1 MKKIITSVVL
11 VLSSLAAANAQNT
24 IRGMVSPV
32 SPQSSTADMMVWLIE
47 KCPSAGSYTL
57 TAIDSQLVI
66 DSMHLYYFQAP
77 TVGSGCQLLVK
88 AAFLP
93 SSVHYSSY
101 LPTYYGVSA
110 GSLSWS
116 GATPVTAGPTYHDFT
131 MISGTNPGGPG
142 FIGGSVLL
150 GANKGTAVGD
160 PLEGRTMILTD
171 MSDKAV
177 AYTKT
182 DATGAFSFPSVANG
196 TYKLFG
202 DQWGKDNKVLYVTVD
217 AANQNIKN
225 IVFEE
230 NDTKFSG
237 RYVWATNVT
246 NVNSNLSEVSVYPNP
261 VQGQINVSGLSN
273 IKGAKSVTLTSV
285 TGAVIFTQRYN
296 EGQAVVIS
304 ANDMASGL
312 YMLEV
317 ATIEGN
323 KTFKLM
329 K

>member
-1 MKKIITSVVL
+1 MKKVITSIAL
-11 VLSSLAAANAQNT
+11 VLGSFAMANAQNT
-24 IRGMVSPV
+24 IAGKVSPV
-32 SPQSSTADMMVWLIE
+32 SLVNNNDMMIYLIK
-47 KCPSAGSYTL
+47 KCPLQNSYTL
-57 TAIDSQLVI
+57 TAIDSQTV
-66 DSMHLYYFQAP
+66 DSLHWYSFTYP
-77 TVGSGCQLLVK
+77 TVGTGCQLLVK

-93 SSVHYSSY
+93 SSTNYSSY
-101 LPTYYGVSA
+101 LPTYYTGNA
-110 GSLSWS
+110 IGSLLWS
-116 GATPVTAGPTYHDFT
+116 GAAAITTAGQSYNFT
-131 MISGTNPGGPG
+131 MLAGTNPGGPG

-177 AYTKT
+177 AFTKT

-230 NDTKFSG
+230 NDTKFAG
-237 RYVWATNVT
+237 RYIWATNVT
-246 NVNSNLSEVSVYPNP
+246 NVNSKLSEVSVYPNP
-261 VQGQINVSGLSN
+261 VQGQINVSGLNS
-273 IKGAKSVTLTSV
+273 IKGAKSVTVTSV
-285 TGAVIFTQRYN
+285 TGAVIFTQTYN
-296 EGQAVVIS
+296 EGQTVVIS

-317 ATIEGN
+317 ATVEGN